1 MMVSSEEPTIA
12 GVRVPIVAKKPG
24 NAGGAKGA
32 QEGGY
37 VTDKTT
43 ERRPAGVP
51 EWAKQAG
58 ETQLQKRGSAK
69 SERMYVT
76 YVDSS

>member
-1 MMVSSEEPTIA
+1 MGQSRRFMMETSEEPTIA

-37 VTDKTT
+37 VTNKRRNKT
-43 ERRPAGVP
+43 GV
-51 EWAKQAG
+51 
-58 ETQLQKRGSAK
+58 SA
-69 SERMYVT
+69 
-76 YVDSS
+76 